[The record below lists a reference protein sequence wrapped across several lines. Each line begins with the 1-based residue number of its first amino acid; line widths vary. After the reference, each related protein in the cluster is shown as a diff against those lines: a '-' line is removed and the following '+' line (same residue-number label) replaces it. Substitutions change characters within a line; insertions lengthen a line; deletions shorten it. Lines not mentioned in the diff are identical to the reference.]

1 MYPKGYDQVK
11 YSLCRVAFDEK
22 SGKIGTEVDTLV
34 NAGVTGKSVT
44 WPRPSYDGKY
54 LMYTQLDYGYFS
66 VWHPEAD
73 LYMLDLE
80 TGVNRP
86 LNEVNSTR
94 SESLHNW
101 TRNSRWFLFTSR
113 REDGLYTRLYF
124 SSVDEH
130 GKATKPFLLPQ
141 QNPKE
146 YYQRLMY
153 SYNTPDFTSVPVKTN
168 AREMGRK
175 IERF

>member
-1 MYPKGYDQVK
+1 
-11 YSLCRVAFDEK
+11 
-22 SGKIGTEVDTLV
+22 
-34 NAGVTGKSVT
+34 
-44 WPRPSYDGKY
+44 
-54 LMYTQLDYGYFS
+54 
-66 VWHPEAD
+66 
-73 LYMLDLE
+73 MLDLE